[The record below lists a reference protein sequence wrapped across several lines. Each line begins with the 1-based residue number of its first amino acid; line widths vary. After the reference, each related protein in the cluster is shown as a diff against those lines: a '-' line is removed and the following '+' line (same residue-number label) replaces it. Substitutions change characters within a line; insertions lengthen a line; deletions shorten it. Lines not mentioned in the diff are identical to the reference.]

1 MNITYEVKDIFT
13 ILIKK
18 WYIILSTIVL
28 FSILSYPIAS
38 YSNKNVRDNYNR
50 LTNENEFN
58 YNNSLK
64 DTVIFYKVTTNLDED
79 KSDRLA
85 STIAENIV
93 LFVNEIIKNNNDK
106 KYDMDIYSFKWYQA
120 FSSNFKISCMHEI
133 PVFMISFKDSDVD
146 YDTFVTEFSSFV
158 NSKMKVIIGEE
169 FTLELIDKSIY
180 EYSKQKFSESI
191 LATPSMI
198 SSRAK
203 IMITSA
209 VLGLLTS
216 IMLILIYDFKRTS
229 NKLLE

>member
-13 ILIKK
+13 ILIKQ

-106 KYDMDIYSFKWYQA
+106 KYDMDINSFKWNQA

-133 PVFMISFKDSDVD
+133 PVIMISFKDSDVD